1 MWEGRACVVVEG
13 AGFRTWVD
21 GIGMKQEHWRQGGWG
36 ARGHPEALTERQPR
50 GVSGGLWPARAD
62 SEK

>member
-1 MWEGRACVVVEG
+1 MVEG

-36 ARGHPEALTERQPR
+36 ARGHPEAPTERQPR